1 MSYTLRLELRIQFM
15 GYGARYNLPINWR
28 SEYKKLFDEQK
39 AKVDAIVEEPVSTY
53 NAVGDPKSGN
63 P

>member
-1 MSYTLRLELRIQFM
+1 M
-15 GYGARYNLPINWR
+15 GYGARYDLPKDWR